1 MIIVGSIL
9 LLQELQKN
17 FTLLQPKLK
26 INYFP
31 MREIHKISHI
41 LKQPSV
47 EEIKLMNLQV
57 RLFIKAILCKDLPLL
72 ETLLH
77 EKFTYFDTKSKW
89 QTLEYFKEQFE
100 KEIPCELKSDD
111 VSIYFCKG
119 CQPGNHALKFHCG
132 YFPVLT
138 DEVNMPKALMLSF
151 KDGLVSDLTLCYG
164 YCNAEKLQE
173 IAIQN

>member
-1 MIIVGSIL
+1 M
-9 LLQELQKN
+9 K
-17 FTLLQPKLK
+17 
-26 INYFP
+26 
-31 MREIHKISHI
+31 EIHRMSQI

-47 EEIKLMNLQV
+47 EEIELTNLQV
-57 RLFIKAILCKDLPLL
+57 DLFRKAILNEDLSLL
-72 ETLLH
+72 ETLVH

-100 KEIPCELKSDD
+100 KEIPYELKSDD
-111 VSIYFCKG
+111 VSIYFCRG

-138 DEVNMPKALMLSF
+138 DAENMPKALMLSF
-151 KDGLVSDLTLCYG
+151 KNGLISDLTLCYG